1 MEIGAVSTRG
11 VATRPGYSAA
21 KQRTIDTALRL
32 FAEHGVSGTSLQM
45 IADAVGITKAAVYHQ
60 FRTKDEIVV
69 AVVESELAGLAAAV
83 SVAESQDDAVRARQ
97 VLVEQVVALVVRRRQ
112 LVGMLQ
118 TDPVL
123 VRSLAENAPFQRMIE
138 GLIAAHIGDV
148 GDSGVK
154 VKVAMVSAAIGGAV
168 THPLVA
174 DLDDEV
180 LYTHLLEITHRLLE
194 IPG

>member
-1 MEIGAVSTRG
+1 MTRS
-11 VATRPGYSAA
+11 GYSAA
-21 KQRTIDTALRL
+21 KRRTIDTALRL

-45 IADAVGITKAAVYHQ
+45 IADALGITKAAVYHQ

-69 AVVESELAGLAAAV
+69 AVVESELAGLTAAV
-83 SVAESQDDAVRARQ
+83 SVGDQLADDERARR
-97 VLVEQVVALVVRRRQ
+97 VTVEQVVALVVRRRQ

-123 VRSLAENAPFQRMIE
+123 VRSLAENEAFQRMIG

-148 GDSGVK
+148 GDSGVR
-154 VKVAMVSAAIGGAV
+154 VKVAMISAAVGGAV

>member
-1 MEIGAVSTRG
+1 MGAVSTSG

-45 IADAVGITKAAVYHQ
+45 IADVVGITKAAIYHQ

-180 LYTHLLEITHRLLE
+180 LYAHLLEITHRLLE

>member
-1 MEIGAVSTRG
+1 MEAVAGPTNG
-11 VATRPGYSAA
+11 VAARPDYSAA
-21 KQRTIDTALRL
+21 KQRTIDTAIRL

-83 SVAESQDDAVRARQ
+83 SVAESQDDAELAQR

-123 VRSLAENAPFQRMIE
+123 ARSLAENEPFQRMIE
-138 GLIAAHIGDV
+138 GLIAAHVGDV
-148 GDSGVK
+148 GESGIR

-180 LYTHLLEITHRLLE
+180 LFTHLLEITHRLLRM
-194 IPG
+194 PG

>member
-1 MEIGAVSTRG
+1 VEIGAVSTRG